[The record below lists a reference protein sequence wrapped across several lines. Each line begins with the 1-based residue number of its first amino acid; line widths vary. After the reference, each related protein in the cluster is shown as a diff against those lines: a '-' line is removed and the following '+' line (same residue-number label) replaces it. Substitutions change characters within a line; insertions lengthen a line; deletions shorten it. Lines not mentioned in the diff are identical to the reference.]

1 MGSSG
6 QVVWRSATG
15 EGNTQPS
22 RLADSSWLLVGCY
35 PSARWSS
42 NHPDVIVL
50 WKSCLLT
57 CFPLS
62 ISDWL
67 LFFKLLVSRVIYT
80 YEPFCSQN
88 RTLIVLLCASFKR
101 ENSYVTFGSPRKVNT
116 LFADCTRVIL
126 NTSSDEKEVIAS
138 SLWPN
143 CISPTDEAGPSLQRG
158 AVAALCKWYKQRW
171 VYLVTGAPGD
181 SVVKNPPAVQETC
194 VRTLGR
200 EDPCRRRW
208 HYTPVFLPGESRG
221 QRSLV
226 GYSP

>member
-1 MGSSG
+1 MESSDYSLHGERLFSLSSLGWMGSFG

-15 EGNTQPS
+15 EENTQPS
-22 RLADSSWLLVGCY
+22 RLAESSWVLVGCY

-42 NHPDVIVL
+42 NHRDAIVL

-116 LFADCTRVIL
+116 LFANL
-126 NTSSDEKEVIAS
+126 FQLQLPFYL
-138 SLWPN
+138 SLLS
-143 CISPTDEAGPSLQRG
+143 I
-158 AVAALCKWYKQRW
+158 
-171 VYLVTGAPGD
+171 
-181 SVVKNPPAVQETC
+181 
-194 VRTLGR
+194 
-200 EDPCRRRW
+200 
-208 HYTPVFLPGESRG
+208 
-221 QRSLV
+221 
-226 GYSP
+226 